1 MHYSRLA
8 ETPIAIVGL
17 AGLFPKSR
25 DLREFWHNIVDA
37 QDCIED
43 VPESHWNTADYYD
56 PDPAAE
62 DKTYVRRGG
71 FLPEIAFNPM
81 EFGLPPNTLE
91 VTDILQLLSL
101 TVARD
106 VLRDAG
112 ADNGSWYDASRTGV
126 VLGITGANSLTQ
138 PLSARLQTPVLKE
151 VVRSVGLSEADAE
164 EIASRFKKAYIPWEE
179 NSFPGM
185 LGNVVAGRI
194 ANRFDLGGTN
204 CTVDAACASS
214 LAAVKLAVSELIE
227 GRADMMITGGCDA
240 ENTIL
245 MYMCFSKTP
254 AFSKT
259 QQIRPFDESADG
271 TLIGEGIGM
280 LALKRLADAERDGDR
295 IYAVLR
301 GIGTSSDGRFKSIYA
316 PRAEGQQLALRRA
329 YEDGGVPVGSIELFE
344 AHGTGTAVG
353 DHTELSAL
361 SSVVADGNDD
371 HGYAAIGSV
380 KSQIG
385 HTKAAA
391 GAASLIKLSLALHQK
406 VLPPTINVETP
417 SEAVDP
423 TSTPFYVN
431 TEARPWVLDPERG
444 KRRAAVSSFGFGGT
458 NFHMVLEEHEGP
470 AEAKSLGPTVRWG
483 LWHAAGPEALAL
495 RIENGAAPDESG
507 AIPASDARIGIVARS
522 DEEFTEL
529 CGTAVELLR
538 ARPDADSWQH
548 PKGITYRRQALP
560 TSVKAAAVFAGQ
572 GSQYVGMGRRAAV
585 ALPPVRAAFDR
596 ANRLTEA
603 PDTLARTVFPPPAF
617 TDTARTEQETALR
630 RTDFAQPAIG
640 ALASGQ
646 YAWLHRLGFRA
657 DGVIGHSFGELTA
670 LWAAGALDDDGF
682 AHLARARGRAMAPP
696 EQAPADFDPG
706 AMAAIRASLSDV
718 QGLVATYRNVAICN
732 INAPGQ
738 IVVGGPTDEIDR
750 LVADVSGRRIPAKR
764 LPVSAAFHTGF
775 VAHAADAFR
784 QAVEST
790 GLGVPTIPVYA
801 NTPGSA
807 YGSDAA
813 ANRRTLVDQLLQPVD
828 FVSGIEKMYADGFRV
843 FVEFGPK
850 RVLTDLIDRILEGRT
865 DVVTLA
871 ADGGP
876 SKDSEVSLKRA
887 AIELAVLGLPLT
899 GFDDH
904 VEPRTE
910 LPARKGM
917 NIPLRG
923 INYVTQERRSA
934 YRDAIAQPLA
944 LAAGAGSSDGVE
956 DVVRD
961 GLALQAEILTAH
973 ADTVHASVRSL
984 EESVRAGGHPD
995 TDAALRL
1002 IREQSATIG
1011 AAHERSTRLLLDALR
1026 GRAEAEPEAS
1036 PEPGPA
1042 PEAEPS
1048 PGREPAFVAP
1058 VEPEPVAVAEPEPE
1072 PVSVADAAIAAGVM
1086 EALMGAVAEKTGYPV
1101 EMLEPGM
1108 DVEADLGID
1117 SIKRVQILGALQ
1129 ESYPVSEDVDPEV
1142 LAELRTLDDIAGFL
1156 ASTVPAESAP
1166 EPVTSAVETV
1176 NLPEP
1181 DPEPEPAPV
1190 VNSSV
1195 SAGVMEA
1202 LMGAVAEK
1210 TGYPVEM
1217 LEPGMDVEAD
1227 LGIDSIKRV
1236 QILGA
1241 LQEAYPVSE
1250 DVDPEVLAEL
1260 RTLDDIAGFL
1270 ASTVSAE
1277 SAPQPVPA
1285 QPDPDP
1291 EPASVP
1297 AADSSVAAGVMEAL
1311 MGAVAEKTGYPVEM
1325 LEPGMD
1331 VEADLGIDSIKRVQI
1346 LGALQESY
1354 PVSEDVDPEVLAEL
1368 RTLDDIAGF
1377 LASTVSVEPAPQPV
1391 PAQPDPDPEPASV
1404 PAADS
1409 SVAAGV
1415 MEALMGAVAEKTGY
1429 PVEMLE
1435 PGMDVEADLGID
1447 SIKRVQILGALQES
1461 YPVSE
1466 DVDPEVLAELRTLD
1480 DIAGFLAST
1489 VSAVSS
1495 EPAPQAAAPAPTAPL
1510 AVTYPPAPGIGRTY
1524 ADVVE
1529 IAPPHTLVGAY
1540 AEARTAVLVDD
1551 GSTLTR
1557 PLAGALRGDGWRVEI
1572 VALPGVDGAVPEAD
1586 AVRRLASWEESE
1598 LAGTLVSGRVDLVVQ
1613 MAAAAGQEWGEGVRR
1628 LEHCLLVA
1636 KHSLAALKPV
1646 AAQGTRA
1653 AFVAV
1658 TRLDGAN
1665 GYRGGGDASPLLGGV
1680 GGLVKTLAIE
1690 VPELFARTVDF
1701 APELAP
1707 TTVGARFLG
1716 EIHDL
1721 SAEHTDVA
1729 HDPAGRRT
1737 IALAAEPHEA
1747 HAAVVPEVSSDD
1759 LFVVTGGAR
1768 GITADCLHAL
1778 VSARPA
1784 GLLLLGRSRPEPEPD
1799 WAVGHEGPALRGLIA
1814 RRAAQSGQK
1823 PNPRAIEGEFR
1834 EITASREIAA
1844 NLARLTATGARVE
1857 YLTVDITDAGEV
1869 RRALTPYAGRVTGVV
1884 HGAGVLAD
1892 RLIAQKSA
1900 DEIRRVLGTKL
1911 TGLGNVLDALRGIAE
1926 LRHLVFFSSVAGF
1939 FGNRGQSDYA
1949 MANEALNRIAV
1960 RLKRELPSARVTA
1973 MNWGAWDGGMVSDDL
1988 RAMFASRGIA
1998 LVPLATGAGM
2008 FAEQFTGGHGHD
2020 TVIVTGPLTPLSAP
2034 PAARAS
2040 ALTPLVVDRTL
2051 TDLAEQPLL
2060 TDHTIG
2066 GRRVLPATAA
2076 LGALAN
2082 AVETVTGET
2091 VVGASGF
2098 KVFKGVAWDEPDGQ
2112 QPQRLRLSVEPAAEG
2127 IDVLAS
2133 SVDGSGRSRPA
2144 YSVRLTTGEAGQRP
2158 ADRADLAGIARG
2170 ASGQDAARLYRDGTL
2185 FHGPSL
2191 RGLRTLLAGDEQ
2203 RLLVRARLTD
2213 DRPALGGY
2221 HTRLHS
2227 PVLADLLLQAVLVWV
2242 REQRGRACLPMEIG
2256 RLSLYAPL
2264 PSDGDFLIAVEDVRP
2279 GRTGV
2284 TCTVTALDPQGRVL
2298 AVLEDVVAVEDADL
2312 DARFRQ
2318 QGRAAATVTV

>member
-25 DLREFWHNIVDA
+25 DVREFWHNIVTA
-37 QDCIED
+37 ADCIED
-43 VPESHWNTADYYD
+43 VPASHWNIEDHYD

-71 FLPEIAFNPM
+71 FLPEVAFNPM

-112 ADNGSWYDASRTGV
+112 TDSADWYDPSRTGV
-126 VLGITGANSLTQ
+126 VLGVTGANSLTQ

-164 EIASRFKKAYIPWEE
+164 EIARRFKKAYIPWEE

-227 GRADMMITGGCDA
+227 GRADLMLTGGCDA

-245 MYMCFSKTP
+245 MYLCFSKTP
-254 AFSKT
+254 AFSKS
-259 QQIRPFDESADG
+259 QVIRPFDESADG

-329 YEDGGVPVGSIELFE
+329 YEDADVPVGSVELFE

-361 SSVVADGNDD
+361 STVVAAGTDER
-371 HGYAAIGSV
+371 GYAAIGSV

-391 GAASLIKLSLALHQK
+391 GAAGLIKLALALHQK

-417 SEAVDP
+417 SAAVDP
-423 TSTPFYVN
+423 AATPFYVT
-431 TEARPWVLDPERG
+431 TEARPWVLDPSRG
-444 KRRAAVSSFGFGGT
+444 RRRAAVSSFGFGGT
-458 NFHMVLEEHEGP
+458 NFHMVLEEHTGQDSP
-470 AEAKSLGPTVRWG
+470 GVLGPVAHWG
-483 LWHAAGPEALAL
+483 LWHAASPEALAS
-495 RIENGAAPDESG
+495 RIENGAASDTPG
-507 AIPASDARIGIVARS
+507 AVPEGDARLGITARTE
-522 DEEFTEL
+522 EEFAEL
-529 CGTAVELLR
+529 RRTAAELLR
-538 ARPDADSWQH
+538 SRPDAAAWQH
-548 PKGITYRRQALP
+548 PKGITYRRTALP
-560 TSVKAAAVFAGQ
+560 RTARTAAVFAGQ
-572 GSQYVGMGRRAAV
+572 GSQYVGMGRAAAL

-596 ANRLTEA
+596 ANTIGDG
-603 PDTLARTVFPPPAF
+603 PGTLARTVFPPPAF
-617 TDTARTEQETALR
+617 SADARREQEAALR
-630 RTDFAQPAIG
+630 RTDIAQPAIG
-640 ALASGQ
+640 ALSSGQ
-646 YAWLHRLGFRA
+646 YAWLRGLGFA
-657 DGVIGHSFGELTA
+657 PDGVIGHSFGELTA
-670 LWAAGALDDDGF
+670 LWAAGALDDDAF
-682 AHLARARGRAMAPP
+682 AELARARGRAMAPP
-696 EQAPADFDPG
+696 AHADAGFDPG
-706 AMAAIRASLSDV
+706 AMAAIRATLAEV

-750 LVADVSGRRIPAKR
+750 LVADASAQRVSATR
-764 LPVSAAFHTGF
+764 LPVSAAFHTRF

-784 QAVEST
+784 EAVDRT
-790 GLGVPTIPVYA
+790 GLGVPSIPVYA
-801 NTPGSA
+801 NTPGAA
-807 YGSDAA
+807 YAEDAA

-828 FVSGIEKMYADGFRV
+828 FVAGIEQMYADGFRV

-850 RVLTDLIDRILEGRT
+850 RVLTDLVDRILEGRA

-871 ADGGP
+871 VDGGP
-876 SKDSEVSLKRA
+876 TQDGELTLMRA
-887 AIELAVLGLPLT
+887 AVELAVLGLPVT
-899 GFDDH
+899 GLDAH
-904 VEPRTE
+904 VAPRPE
-910 LPARKGM
+910 QPARKGLT
-917 NIPLRG
+917 IPLRG
-923 INYVTQERRSA
+923 INYVTEDRRSA
-934 YRDAIAQPLA
+934 YRQA
-944 LAAGAGSSDGVE
+944 LAEPVELTGVALRAAAAEPAPAGDAGSAADAGSAGTASPGGGDTLE
-956 DVVRD
+956 NVVRE
-961 GLALQAEILTAH
+961 GLVLQAEILTRH

-984 EESVRAGGHPD
+984 EETVRAGGRPD
-995 TDAALRL
+995 TEAALRL
-1002 IREQSATIG
+1002 IREQGAAIG
-1011 AAHERSTRLLLDALR
+1011 AAHERSTRLLLRALR
-1026 GRAEAEPEAS
+1026 DDTAETATHE
-1036 PEPGPA
+1036 
-1042 PEAEPS
+1042 
-1048 PGREPAFVAP
+1048 EPA
-1058 VEPEPVAVAEPEPE
+1058 PEPE
-1072 PVSVADAAIAAGVM
+1072 PQPEPEPAPAPVASADAAVPSGLM
-1086 EALMGAVAEKTGYPV
+1086 EALLGAVAEKTGYPV

-1129 ESYPVSEDVDPEV
+1129 ETYPVSEDVDPEV

-1156 ASTVPAESAP
+1156 ASTVTSG
-1166 EPVTSAVETV
+1166 PVQA
-1176 NLPEP
+1176 
-1181 DPEPEPAPV
+1181 PAPV
-1190 VNSSV
+1190 A
-1195 SAGVMEA
+1195 SADVAVPSGVMEA
-1202 LMGAVAEK
+1202 LLGAVAEK

-1241 LQEAYPVSE
+1241 LQETYPVSE

-1270 ASTVSAE
+1270 ASTVSSGPVQT
-1277 SAPQPVPA
+1277 SA
-1285 QPDPDP
+1285 P
-1291 EPASVP
+1291 EPAPVASAPEPEPTP
-1297 AADSSVAAGVMEAL
+1297 APAPVASAVMQAL
-1311 MGAVAEKTGYPVEM
+1311 LGAVAEKTGYPVEM

-1346 LGALQESY
+1346 LGALQETY

-1377 LASTVSVEPAPQPV
+1377 LASTVSSEPIQAPAPVAVAAPE
-1391 PAQPDPDPEPASV
+1391 PEPASP
-1404 PAADS
+1404 PATSA
-1409 SVAAGV
+1409 VASGV
-1415 MEALMGAVAEKTGY
+1415 MQALLGAVAEKTGY

-1447 SIKRVQILGALQES
+1447 SIKRVQILGALQET

-1489 VSAVSS
+1489 VSSA
-1495 EPAPQAAAPAPTAPL
+1495 PAAAAPDPAPSTPAPL
-1510 AVTYPPAPGIGRTY
+1510 TVTYPSAPGIGRTH
-1524 ADVVE
+1524 AAVTS

-1540 AEARTAVLVDD
+1540 AEERTAVLVDD
-1551 GSTLTR
+1551 GSALTR
-1557 PLAGALRGDGWRVEI
+1557 SLAGALRGDGWRVEV
-1572 VALPGVDGAVPEAD
+1572 VALPGSDAAVPEAD
-1586 AVRRLASWEESE
+1586 AVRRLAGWDESE
-1598 LAGTLVSGRVDLVVQ
+1598 LAGALTSGRVDLVVQ
-1613 MAAAAGQEWGEGVRR
+1613 MAANCGQEWDEGVRR
-1628 LEHCLLVA
+1628 LEHALLVA
-1636 KHSLAALKPV
+1636 KHAVAPLRSV
-1646 AAQGTRA
+1646 AAAGTRA

-1658 TRLDGAN
+1658 TRLDGAS
-1665 GYRGGGDASPLLGGV
+1665 GYRGAGDGSPLLGGV
-1680 GGLVKTLAIE
+1680 SGLVKTLRVEA
-1690 VPELFARTVDF
+1690 PELFARTVDF
-1701 APELAP
+1701 APGMPPA
-1707 TTVGARFLG
+1707 TVGARFLA
-1716 EIHDL
+1716 EIGDL
-1721 SAEHTDVA
+1721 SADPADVA

-1737 IALAAEPHEA
+1737 VVPAEAPPEA
-1747 HAAVVPEVSSDD
+1747 HAAAVPEPTADD
-1759 LFVVTGGAR
+1759 LLVVTGGAR
-1768 GITADCLHAL
+1768 GITADCLHTL

-1784 GLLLLGRSRPEPEPD
+1784 GLLLLGRSRPAPEPA
-1799 WAVGHEGPALRGLIA
+1799 WAAGLDGAALKGVIA
-1814 RRAAQSGQK
+1814 RRITDSGVK
-1823 PNPRAIEGEFR
+1823 ATPRAVEAEYR
-1834 EITASREIAA
+1834 EITGAREIAA

-1857 YLTVDITDAGEV
+1857 YLAVDVTDAAEV

-1892 RLIAQKSA
+1892 HLVVHKTPE
-1900 DEIRRVLGTKL
+1900 EIRRVLATKL
-1911 TGLGNVLDALRGIAE
+1911 LGLGNVLDVLRGIAE
-1926 LRHLVFFSSVAGF
+1926 LRHVVFFSSVAGF

-1960 RLKRELPSARVTA
+1960 RLKRELPSARVTS

-1988 RAMFASRGIA
+1988 RAMFAERGVA
-1998 LVPLATGAGM
+1998 LVPRETGAGL
-2008 FAEQFTGGHGHD
+2008 FAEQFTAARGHD

-2034 PAARAS
+2034 APAQGPAAA
-2040 ALTPLVVDRTL
+2040 PLVVDRTL
-2051 TDLAEQPLL
+2051 GDLAGDPLL
-2060 TDHTIG
+2060 ADHTIG

-2076 LGALAN
+2076 LGLLAH
-2082 AVETVTGET
+2082 AVETASGRTVT
-2091 VVGASGF
+2091 GASGF
-2098 KVFKGVAWDEPDGQ
+2098 RVFKGVAWDEPEATS
-2112 QPQRLRLSVEPAAEG
+2112 PQRLRMSLEPATGTGGLTAPAG
-2127 IDVLAS
+2127 AVDVLAS
-2133 SVDGSGRSRPA
+2133 SADATGRSRPA
-2144 YSVRLTTGEAGQRP
+2144 YGVRLTTAEAGQPP
-2158 ADRADLAGIARG
+2158 ADRADLAALART
-2170 ASGQDAARLYRDGTL
+2170 ATPRDAARFYRDGTL

-2191 RGLRTLLAGDEQ
+2191 RGLRSVLAADDD
-2203 RLLVRARLTD
+2203 RLLVRARLADT
-2213 DRPALGGY
+2213 RPAHGGY
-2221 HTRLHS
+2221 HGRLLS

-2242 REQRGRACLPMEIG
+2242 RERRGRACLPMEIG
-2256 RLSLYAPL
+2256 DAALYAPL
-2264 PSDGDFLIAVEDVRP
+2264 PSDEDFLVAVEDIRP

-2284 TCTVTALDPQGRVL
+2284 TCTVTALDPRGRVL
-2298 AVLEDVVAVEDADL
+2298 AVLRDVVAVEDAEL
-2312 DARFRQ
+2312 DSRF
-2318 QGRAAATVTV
+2318 GRADAVTV

>member
-151 VVRSVGLSEADAE
+151 VVRSVGLSEADVE
-164 EIASRFKKAYIPWEE
+164 EIAQRFKKAYIPWEE

-329 YEDGGVPVGSIELFE
+329 YDDAGVPVDSIELFE

-361 SSVVADGNDD
+361 SSVVAAGNDD

-560 TSVKAAAVFAGQ
+560 TSVRTAAVFAGQ

-596 ANRLTEA
+596 ANRLTEG

-617 TDTARTEQETALR
+617 TDGARAGQETALR

-696 EQAPADFDPG
+696 EQAAADFDPG

-750 LVADVSGRRIPAKR
+750 LVADVSDRRIPAKR

-790 GLGVPTIPVYA
+790 GLGVPTVPVYA

-871 ADGGP
+871 VDGGP

-904 VEPRTE
+904 VEPRAE

-917 NIPLRG
+917 NVPLRG
-923 INYVTQERRSA
+923 INYVTEERRSA
-934 YRDAIAQPLA
+934 YRDAIAEPLA
-944 LAAGAGSSDGVE
+944 VAAGAGASEGVGG
-956 DVVRD
+956 VVRD

-1026 GRAEAEPEAS
+1026 A
-1036 PEPGPA
+1036 A
-1042 PEAEPS
+1042 PPS
-1048 PGREPAFVAP
+1048 E
-1058 VEPEPVAVAEPEPE
+1058 EPEPEPTPVTATEAEPEPE
-1072 PVSVADAAIAAGVM
+1072 PETVPEAEPAPESASVTDSAVVAGVM
-1086 EALMGAVAEKTGYPV
+1086 DALMGAVAEKTGYPV

-1166 EPVTSAVETV
+1166 EPITSAVETV
-1176 NLPEP
+1176 RL
-1181 DPEPEPAPV
+1181 PEPEP
-1190 VNSSV
+1190 
-1195 SAGVMEA
+1195 E
-1202 LMGAVAEK
+1202 
-1210 TGYPVEM
+1210 
-1217 LEPGMDVEAD
+1217 
-1227 LGIDSIKRV
+1227 I
-1236 QILGA
+1236 
-1241 LQEAYPVSE
+1241 
-1250 DVDPEVLAEL
+1250 
-1260 RTLDDIAGFL
+1260 
-1270 ASTVSAE
+1270 E
-1277 SAPQPVPA
+1277 SAPLTNSA
-1285 QPDPDP
+1285 
-1291 EPASVP
+1291 
-1297 AADSSVAAGVMEAL
+1297 VAAGVMEAL

-1377 LASTVSVEPAPQPV
+1377 LASTVSVESATQPAPVQ
-1391 PAQPDPDPEPASV
+1391 PEPEIESV
-1404 PAADS
+1404 SAPNSEA
-1409 SVAAGV
+1409 V

-1489 VSAVSS
+1489 VSVEPTVQPQSVAAAPTPESVSAPNSAVAEGVMKALMGAVAEKTGYPVEMLEPGMDVEADLGIDSIKRVQILGALQESYPVSEDVDPEVLAELRTLDDIAGFLASTVSGVSS
-1495 EPAPQAAAPAPTAPL
+1495 EPAPRAAAPAAAAPL
-1510 AVTYPPAPGIGRTY
+1510 AVSYPPAPGIGRTY
-1524 ADVVE
+1524 ADVTE

-1540 AEARTAVLVDD
+1540 AEPRTAVLVDD

-1572 VALPGVDGAVPEAD
+1572 VALPGVDGVVPEAD
-1586 AVRRLASWEESE
+1586 AVRRLASWEEGE

-1613 MAAAAGQEWGEGVRR
+1613 MAAAAGQEWGEGVQR

-1646 AAQGTRA
+1646 AAHGTRA

-1680 GGLVKTLAIE
+1680 GGLVKTLGIE
-1690 VPELFARTVDF
+1690 VPELFARTIDF

-1721 SAEHTDVA
+1721 SAEHADVA

-1737 IALAAEPHEA
+1737 IALAAEPYEA
-1747 HAAVVPEVSSDD
+1747 HAAVVPEISSDD

-1784 GLLLLGRSRPEPEPD
+1784 GLLLLGRSRPAPEPE

-1857 YLTVDITDAGEV
+1857 YLTVDITDPGEV

-1911 TGLGNVLDALRGIAE
+1911 IGLGNVLDALRGIAE

-2034 PAARAS
+2034 PATEGSTLA
-2040 ALTPLVVDRTL
+2040 PLVVDRTL

-2060 TDHTIG
+2060 SDHTIG
-2066 GRRVLPATAA
+2066 DRRVLPATAA
-2076 LGALAN
+2076 LGVLAN
-2082 AVETVTGET
+2082 AVETATGET

-2098 KVFKGVAWDEPDGQ
+2098 KVFKGVAWDEPEGE
-2112 QPQRLRLSVEPAAEG
+2112 QPQRLRLSVEPADDG

-2144 YSVRLTTGEAGQRP
+2144 YSIRLSTGNPGQPP
-2158 ADRADLAGIARG
+2158 ADRGDLVGLARG
-2170 ASGQDAARLYRDGTL
+2170 AAGQDAARLYRDGTL

-2191 RGLRTLLAGDEQ
+2191 RGLRTVLVSDEQ

-2221 HTRLHS
+2221 HSRLHS
-2227 PVLADLLLQAVLVWV
+2227 PVLADLLLQTVLVWV

-2298 AVLEDVVAVEDADL
+2298 AVLEDVAAVEDAEL

-2318 QGRAAATVTV
+2318 PGRAAAAVTV

>member
-1 MHYSRLA
+1 MQHSRLA

-37 QDCIED
+37 EDCIED
-43 VPESHWNTADYYD
+43 VPESHWNTEDYYD

-71 FLPEIAFNPM
+71 FLPEIPFNPM

-106 VLRDAG
+106 VLRDSG
-112 ADNGSWYDASRTGV
+112 ADQSNWYDASRTGV
-126 VLGITGANSLTQ
+126 ILGITGANSLTQ

-164 EIASRFKKAYIPWEE
+164 EIAQRFKKAYIPWEE

-254 AFSKT
+254 AFSRT

-295 IYAVLR
+295 IYSVLR

-329 YEDGGVPVGSIELFE
+329 YADADVPVSAIELFE

-353 DHTELSAL
+353 DHTELAAL
-361 SSVVADGNDD
+361 SSVVSAGNDD

-417 SEAVDP
+417 SDALDP
-423 TSTPFYVN
+423 ASTPFYVN
-431 TEARPWVLDPERG
+431 TEARPWVLDPERD

-458 NFHMVLEEHEGP
+458 NFHMVLEEHDGTD
-470 AEAKSLGPTVRWG
+470 AKTLGPVVRWG

-495 RIENGAAPDESG
+495 RIENGAATDETG

-522 DEEFTEL
+522 DVEFAEL
-529 CGTAVELLR
+529 RDTAVELLR
-538 ARPDADSWQH
+538 ARPDAPSWQH
-548 PKGITYRRQALP
+548 PKGITYRRAALP
-560 TSVKAAAVFAGQ
+560 TSVKTAAVFAGQ
-572 GSQYVGMGRRAAV
+572 GSQYVGMGRRAAI
-585 ALPPVRAAFDR
+585 ALPPLRAAFDR
-596 ANRLTEA
+596 ANRLTEG

-617 TDTARTEQETALR
+617 TDTVRREQETALR

-640 ALASGQ
+640 ALSAGQ
-646 YAWLHRLGFRA
+646 YTWLRELGFRA

-670 LWAAGALDDDGF
+670 LWAAGALDDEQF
-682 AHLARARGRAMAPP
+682 ARLARARGTSMAPP
-696 EQAPADFDPG
+696 EHAPADFDPG

-718 QGLVATYRNVAICN
+718 QALVATYRNVAICN

-790 GLGVPTIPVYA
+790 GLETPAIPVYA

-807 YGSDAA
+807 YGTDTA

-850 RVLTDLIDRILEGRT
+850 RVLTDLVDRILEGRT

-871 ADGGP
+871 VDGGP

-887 AIELAVLGLPLT
+887 AIELAVLGLPLV
-899 GFDDH
+899 GFDDR
-904 VEPRTE
+904 VEPRRE
-910 LPARKGM
+910 QAARKGM
-917 NIPLRG
+917 TIPLRG
-923 INYVTQERRSA
+923 INYVTEERRSA
-934 YRDAIAQPLA
+934 YRDALSEPLA
-944 LAAGAGSSDGVE
+944 LTAAAPAPVNGSGSGSADDGIE
-956 DVVRD
+956 SVVRE
-961 GLALQAEILTAH
+961 GLGLQAEILTAH
-973 ADTVHASVRSL
+973 VDTVHASVRSL
-984 EESVRAGGHPD
+984 EQSVRAGGHPD
-995 TDAALRL
+995 TEAALRL
-1002 IREQSATIG
+1002 IREQGATIG
-1011 AAHERSTRLLLDALR
+1011 AAHERSTRLLLEALR
-1026 GRAEAEPEAS
+1026 GAAVEKETVAEEVVEAEVV
-1036 PEPGPA
+1036 
-1042 PEAEPS
+1042 EAEIVETEVVDD
-1048 PGREPAFVAP
+1048 RVVDDRV
-1058 VEPEPVAVAEPEPE
+1058 VEPEPVYLPEPE
-1072 PVSVADAAIAAGVM
+1072 PAPIPEPEPAPVAGSAIPAGVM
-1086 EALMGAVAEKTGYPV
+1086 DALLGAVAEKTGYPV

-1156 ASTVPAESAP
+1156 ASTLPAEAAP
-1166 EPVTSAVETV
+1166 EPTPVT
-1176 NLPEP
+1176 
-1181 DPEPEPAPV
+1181 EPEPQPAPV
-1190 VNSSV
+1190 SV
-1195 SAGVMEA
+1195 
-1202 LMGAVAEK
+1202 
-1210 TGYPVEM
+1210 
-1217 LEPGMDVEAD
+1217 AD
-1227 LGIDSIKRV
+1227 
-1236 QILGA
+1236 
-1241 LQEAYPVSE
+1241 
-1250 DVDPEVLAEL
+1250 
-1260 RTLDDIAGFL
+1260 
-1270 ASTVSAE
+1270 
-1277 SAPQPVPA
+1277 
-1285 QPDPDP
+1285 
-1291 EPASVP
+1291 
-1297 AADSSVAAGVMEAL
+1297 AAVAAGVMDAL
-1311 MGAVAEKTGYPVEM
+1311 LGAVAEKTGYPVEM

-1377 LASTVSVEPAPQPV
+1377 LASTVSTEATPAPAPVSAPAPASTPEPEPAP
-1391 PAQPDPDPEPASV
+1391 ASV
-1404 PAADS
+1404 SNSA
-1409 SVAAGV
+1409 VAAGV
-1415 MEALMGAVAEKTGY
+1415 MDALLGAVAEKTGY

-1489 VSAVSS
+1489 VSTDSTPTPTSS
-1495 EPAPQAAAPAPTAPL
+1495 PAPASAPTTPL
-1510 AVTYPPAPGIGRTY
+1510 TITYPPTPGIGRTY
-1524 ADVVE
+1524 ADVTE
-1529 IAPPHTLVGAY
+1529 IASPHTLVGAY
-1540 AEARTAVLVDD
+1540 AESRTAVVVDD
-1551 GSTLTR
+1551 GSLLTR
-1557 PLAGALRGDGWRVEI
+1557 PLAGALRGDGWRVE
-1572 VALPGVDGAVPEAD
+1572 VVSLPGVDSVVPEAD
-1586 AVRRLASWEESE
+1586 AVRRLVSWDEGE
-1598 LAGTLVSGRVDLVVQ
+1598 LAANLASGRVDLVVQ
-1613 MAAAAGQEWGEGVRR
+1613 MAAAAGPEWAEGTRR

-1636 KHSLAALKPV
+1636 KNSLAALKAV

-1653 AFVAV
+1653 GFVAV
-1658 TRLDGAN
+1658 TRLDGAS
-1665 GYRGGGDASPLLGGV
+1665 GYRGAGDASPLLGGV
-1680 GGLVKTLAIE
+1680 AGLVKTLAIE
-1690 VPELFARTVDF
+1690 VPELFVRTVDF
-1701 APELAP
+1701 APELAL
-1707 TTVGARFLG
+1707 TTVGARFLA
-1716 EIHDL
+1716 EIDDL
-1721 SAEHTDVA
+1721 SRAYADVA

-1737 IALAAEPHEA
+1737 VALAAEPHQA
-1747 HAAVVPEVSSDD
+1747 RAAAVPEVSSAD

-1784 GLLLLGRSRPEPEPD
+1784 GLLLLGRSRPAPEPD
-1799 WAVGHEGPALRGLIA
+1799 WAVGTEGPALRGLIA
-1814 RRAAQSGQK
+1814 RRAAQGGQK
-1823 PNPRAIEGEFR
+1823 PNPRAVEAEFR

-1857 YLTVDITDAGEV
+1857 YLTVDITDAAET
-1869 RRALTPYAGRVTGVV
+1869 RRVLTPYAGRVTGVV

-1892 RLIAQKSA
+1892 RLVAQKSA
-1900 DEIRRVLGTKL
+1900 EEIRRVLATKL
-1911 TGLGNVLDALRGIAE
+1911 LGLGNVLDVLRGIAE
-1926 LRHLVFFSSVAGF
+1926 LRHLVLFSSVAGF

-1960 RLKRELPSARVTA
+1960 RLKRELPNARVTA

-1988 RAMFASRGIA
+1988 RAMFAQRGIA
-1998 LVPLATGAGM
+1998 LVPLTTGAGM
-2008 FAEQFTGGHGHD
+2008 FAEQFTADHAHD

-2034 PAARAS
+2034 PEAQGAGLA
-2040 ALTPLVVDRTL
+2040 PLVVDRTL
-2051 TDLAEQPLL
+2051 ADLAGEPLL

-2066 GRRVLPATAA
+2066 DRRVLPATAA
-2076 LGALAN
+2076 LGLLAN
-2082 AVETVTGET
+2082 AIETATGEAVT
-2091 VVGASGF
+2091 GASGF
-2098 KVFKGVAWDEPDGQ
+2098 KVFKGVSWDEPDGQ
-2112 QPQRLRLSVEPAAEG
+2112 QPQRLRLAVEPAAG
-2127 IDVLAS
+2127 GVGVDVLAS
-2133 SVDGSGRSRPA
+2133 SVDSGGRSRPA
-2144 YSVRLTTGEAGQRP
+2144 YSVRLSTGAAGPRP
-2158 ADRADLAGIARG
+2158 ADRTDLAALAGSSAGR
-2170 ASGQDAARLYRDGTL
+2170 DAAPLYRDGTL

-2191 RGLRTLLAGDEQ
+2191 RGLRSVLAVDEQ
-2203 RLLVRARLTD
+2203 RLLVRARLAD
-2213 DRPALGGY
+2213 SRPAHGGY
-2221 HTRLHS
+2221 HGRLHS
-2227 PVLADLLLQAVLVWV
+2227 PVLADLLLQSVLVWV
-2242 REQRGRACLPMEIG
+2242 RERRGRACLPMEIG
-2256 RLSLYAPL
+2256 RLSLFEPL
-2264 PSDGDFLIAVEDVRP
+2264 PSDGDFLIAVEDIRP

-2284 TCTVTALDPQGRVL
+2284 TCTVTAFDPRGRVL
-2298 AVLEDVVAVEDADL
+2298 AVLRDVVAVEDAEL
-2312 DARFRQ
+2312 ESRFRQ
-2318 QGRAAATVTV
+2318 PGRAAVSV

>member
-112 ADNGSWYDASRTGV
+112 AETGSWYDASRTGV

-254 AFSKT
+254 AFSKS

-329 YEDGGVPVGSIELFE
+329 YDDAGVSVDSIELFE

-431 TEARPWVLDPERG
+431 TEARPWVLDPGRG

-458 NFHMVLEEHEGP
+458 NFHMVLEEHEGST
-470 AEAKSLGPTVRWG
+470 EVKSLGPAVRWG

-529 CGTAVELLR
+529 CATAVELLR

-560 TSVKAAAVFAGQ
+560 TSVRTAAVFAGQ

-596 ANRLTEA
+596 ANRLTEG

-670 LWAAGALDDDGF
+670 LWAAGALDDDRF
-682 AHLARARGRAMAPP
+682 AELARARGRAMAPP
-696 EQAPADFDPG
+696 EQAAADFDPG

-801 NTPGSA
+801 NAPGSA

-934 YRDAIAQPLA
+934 YQDAIAQPLA
-944 LAAGAGSSDGVE
+944 LTAGTGGTDGVE

-1026 GRAEAEPEAS
+1026 GGAEAEPE
-1036 PEPGPA
+1036 PA
-1042 PEAEPS
+1042 PETALEP
-1048 PGREPAFVAP
+1048 EPAVVAP
-1058 VEPEPVAVAEPEPE
+1058 AEPEPVPAAEPE
-1072 PVSVADAAIAAGVM
+1072 PVSVADSAIAAGVM

-1166 EPVTSAVETV
+1166 QPVVSTVETV
-1176 NLPEP
+1176 HL
-1181 DPEPEPAPV
+1181 PEPEPV
-1190 VNSSV
+1190 SV
-1195 SAGVMEA
+1195 
-1202 LMGAVAEK
+1202 
-1210 TGYPVEM
+1210 
-1217 LEPGMDVEAD
+1217 
-1227 LGIDSIKRV
+1227 
-1236 QILGA
+1236 
-1241 LQEAYPVSE
+1241 
-1250 DVDPEVLAEL
+1250 
-1260 RTLDDIAGFL
+1260 
-1270 ASTVSAE
+1270 
-1277 SAPQPVPA
+1277 
-1285 QPDPDP
+1285 
-1291 EPASVP
+1291 
-1297 AADSSVAAGVMEAL
+1297 ADSAIAAGVMEAL

-1377 LASTVSVEPAPQPV
+1377 LASTVSVESASQPAPVQSEPGPAPV
-1391 PAQPDPDPEPASV
+1391 SKSAV
-1404 PAADS
+1404 AD
-1409 SVAAGV
+1409 GV

-1489 VSAVSS
+1489 VSVESASQ
-1495 EPAPQAAAPAPTAPL
+1495 PAPVRPEPELAPITNSAVADGVMEALMGAVAEKTGYPVEMLEPGMDVEADLGIDSIKRVQILGALQESYPVSEDVDPEVLAELRTLDDIAGFLASTVATASGGPAPRTAVPAPATASL
-1510 AVTYPPAPGIGRTY
+1510 TVTYPPAPGIGRTY
-1524 ADVVE
+1524 ADVTE

-1540 AEARTAVLVDD
+1540 AEPRTAVLIDD

-1572 VALPGVDGAVPEAD
+1572 VALPGVEGVVPEAD

-1598 LAGTLVSGRVDLVVQ
+1598 LAGALVSGRVDLVVQ
-1613 MAAAAGQEWGEGVRR
+1613 MAAAAGQEWAEGVQR

-1680 GGLVKTLAIE
+1680 GGLVKTLGVE

-1721 SAEHTDVA
+1721 SAEHADVA

-1747 HAAVVPEVSSDD
+1747 HAAAVPEVSSDD

-1784 GLLLLGRSRPEPEPD
+1784 GLLLLGRSRPAPEPD

-1892 RLIAQKSA
+1892 RLVAQKSA

-2008 FAEQFTGGHGHD
+2008 FAEQFTAGHGHD

-2034 PAARAS
+2034 PAVEGSAR
-2040 ALTPLVVDRTL
+2040 TPLVVDRTL

-2060 TDHTIG
+2060 TDHAIG
-2066 GRRVLPATAA
+2066 DRRVLPATAA
-2076 LGALAN
+2076 LGVLAN
-2082 AVETVTGET
+2082 AVETATGET
-2091 VVGASGF
+2091 VVGATGF

-2112 QPQRLRLSVEPAAEG
+2112 QPQRLRLSVEPVDDG

-2144 YSVRLTTGEAGQRP
+2144 YSVRLSTGETGRRP
-2158 ADRADLAGIARG
+2158 ADRADLAGLARG
-2170 ASGQDAARLYRDGTL
+2170 AAGQDAARLYRDGTL

-2191 RGLRTLLAGDEQ
+2191 RGLRTLLISEEQ

-2213 DRPALGGY
+2213 DRPAHGGY

-2298 AVLEDVVAVEDADL
+2298 AVLEDVVAVEDAEL

-2318 QGRAAATVTV
+2318 PGRAAAAVTV

>member
-25 DLREFWHNIVDA
+25 DLREFWHNIVNA
-37 QDCIED
+37 EDCIED
-43 VPESHWNTADYYD
+43 VPESHWNPEDYYD
-56 PDPAAE
+56 PDPMAE

-112 ADNGSWYDASRTGV
+112 AENGSWYDASRTGV
-126 VLGITGANSLTQ
+126 ILGITGANSLTQ

-164 EIASRFKKAYIPWEE
+164 EIAQRFKKAYIPWEE

-227 GRADMMITGGCDA
+227 GRADLMLTGGCDA

-254 AFSKT
+254 AFSKS

-295 IYAVLR
+295 IYSVLR

-329 YEDGGVPVGSIELFE
+329 YEDANVPVGSIELFE

-361 SSVVADGNDD
+361 SSVVAAGNED

-423 TSTPFYVN
+423 AGTPFYVN
-431 TEARPWVLDPERG
+431 TEARPWVLDPERD

-458 NFHMVLEEHEGP
+458 NFHMVLEEHGESSS
-470 AEAKSLGPTVRWG
+470 EARSLGPTSRWG

-495 RIENGAAPDESG
+495 RIENGAATDESG
-507 AIPASDARIGIVARS
+507 AIPASDARIGIVAGS
-522 DEEFTEL
+522 DEEFAEL
-529 CGTAVELLR
+529 RATAVELLR
-538 ARPDADSWQH
+538 ARPDAASWQH
-548 PKGITYRRQALP
+548 PKGITYRREAVP
-560 TSVKAAAVFAGQ
+560 ASAKTAAVFAGQ

-585 ALPPVRAAFDR
+585 AVPPVRAAFDR
-596 ANRLTEA
+596 ANRLTDG

-617 TDTARTEQETALR
+617 TDTARAEQEVALR

-646 YAWLHRLGFRA
+646 YAWLRGLGFRA

-670 LWAAGALDDDGF
+670 LWAAGALDDDRF
-682 AHLARARGRAMAPP
+682 AELARARGLAMAPP
-696 EQAPADFDPG
+696 EPAAPGFDPG

-718 QGLVATYRNVAICN
+718 QALVASYRNVAICN

-750 LVADVSGRRIPAKR
+750 LVADASGRQVPAKR

-790 GLGVPTIPVYA
+790 GLGAPTIPVYA
-801 NTPGSA
+801 NTPGSS
-807 YGSDAA
+807 YGSDPA

-828 FVSGIEKMYADGFRV
+828 FVSGIEKMYADGFRI

-871 ADGGP
+871 VDGGP
-876 SKDSEVSLKRA
+876 SKDGELSLKRA
-887 AIELAVLGLPLT
+887 AIELAVLGLPVV

-904 VEPRTE
+904 VEPRRDQ
-910 LPARKGM
+910 PVRKGM

-934 YRDAIAQPLA
+934 YREALAEPLA
-944 LAAGAGSSDGVE
+944 LAAAGADASGGVE
-956 DVVRD
+956 GVVRD

-995 TDAALRL
+995 TEAALRL
-1002 IREQSATIG
+1002 IREQSTTIG
-1011 AAHERSTRLLLDALR
+1011 AAHERSTRLLLEALR
-1026 GRAEAEPEAS
+1026 GRETEGEGEEVEATVAVGAEAEVEVEPAPAAEP
-1036 PEPGPA
+1036 PEPVMQ
-1042 PEAEPS
+1042 PEP
-1048 PGREPAFVAP
+1048 
-1058 VEPEPVAVAEPEPE
+1058 EPEPVAVAVPEPEPETE
-1072 PVSVADAAIAAGVM
+1072 PVSVADSAIAAGVM
-1086 EALMGAVAEKTGYPV
+1086 DALMGAVAEKTGYPV
-1101 EMLEPGM
+1101 EMLEPSM

-1129 ESYPVSEDVDPEV
+1129 EAYPVSEDVDPEV

-1156 ASTVPAESAP
+1156 ASTVPAETTDAPAGP
-1166 EPVTSAVETV
+1166 EPIAQ
-1176 NLPEP
+1176 LAPP
-1181 DPEPEPAPV
+1181 APAPAPEPEPAVRLDVQPAPAPEPTAA
-1190 VNSSV
+1190 SD
-1195 SAGVMEA
+1195 SAVAEGVMDA

-1217 LEPGMDVEAD
+1217 LEPSMDVEAD

-1277 SAPQPVPA
+1277 PVPQPAPA
-1285 QPDPDP
+1285 QQPAP
-1291 EPASVP
+1291 EPV
-1297 AADSSVAAGVMEAL
+1297 AAAAPESSGAVAAGVMEAL
-1311 MGAVAEKTGYPVEM
+1311 LGAVAEKTGYPVEM
-1325 LEPGMD
+1325 LEPSMD

-1346 LGALQESY
+1346 LGALQEAY

-1377 LASTVSVEPAPQPV
+1377 LASTVSETPGSTPV
-1391 PAQPDPDPEPASV
+1391 VQT
-1404 PAADS
+1404 AATPLT
-1409 SVAAGV
+1409 VA
-1415 MEALMGAVAEKTGY
+1415 
-1429 PVEMLE
+1429 
-1435 PGMDVEADLGID
+1435 
-1447 SIKRVQILGALQES
+1447 
-1461 YPVSE
+1461 
-1466 DVDPEVLAELRTLD
+1466 
-1480 DIAGFLAST
+1480 
-1489 VSAVSS
+1489 
-1495 EPAPQAAAPAPTAPL
+1495 
-1510 AVTYPPAPGIGRTY
+1510 YPPAPGIGRTH

-1540 AEARTAVLVDD
+1540 AEPRTAVLVDD

-1557 PLAGALRGDGWRVEI
+1557 PLAGALRGDGWRVEV
-1572 VALPGVDGAVPEAD
+1572 VALPGVDTVVPEAD
-1586 AVRRLASWEESE
+1586 AVRRLGSWDEGE
-1598 LAGTLVSGRVDLVVQ
+1598 LAGALVRGRVDLVVQ
-1613 MAAAAGQEWGEGVRR
+1613 LAAAAGPDWAEGVQR
-1628 LEHCLLVA
+1628 LAHCLLVA
-1636 KHSLAALKPV
+1636 KHSLAGLRTA
-1646 AAQGTRA
+1646 AAQGNRA

-1658 TRLDGAN
+1658 TRLDGAG

-1680 GGLVKTLAIE
+1680 GGLVKTLAVE
-1690 VPELFARTVDF
+1690 APELFARTVDF

-1707 TTVGARFLG
+1707 TTVGARFLA
-1716 EIHDL
+1716 ELHDL
-1721 SAEHTDVA
+1721 SAEHVDVA
-1729 HDPAGRRT
+1729 HDPAGRRAVT
-1737 IALAAEPHEA
+1737 LAAESRDA
-1747 HAAVVPEVSSDD
+1747 HATAVPELTSDD
-1759 LFVVTGGAR
+1759 LLVVTGGAR

-1784 GLLLLGRSRPEPEPD
+1784 GLLLLGRSRPTPEPE
-1799 WAVGHEGPALRGLIA
+1799 WAVGTEGPALRGLIA
-1814 RRAAQSGQK
+1814 RRATQSGQK

-1844 NLARLTATGARVE
+1844 NLARLSATGAQVE
-1857 YLTVDITDAGEV
+1857 YLTVDITDPGEV
-1869 RRALTPYAGRVTGVV
+1869 RRALTPYAGRVTGVI

-1892 RLIAQKSA
+1892 RLIAQKSP
-1900 DEIRRVLGTKL
+1900 EETRRVLATKL
-1911 TGLGNVLDALRGIAE
+1911 TGLGNVLDALRGVAE
-1926 LRHLVFFSSVAGF
+1926 LRHLVLFSSVAGF

-2008 FAEQFTGGHGHD
+2008 FAEQFTAGRGHD
-2020 TVIVTGPLTPLSAP
+2020 TVIVTGPLTPLSGP
-2034 PAARAS
+2034 PATQGA
-2040 ALTPLVVDRTL
+2040 ALAPLVVDRTL
-2051 TDLAEQPLL
+2051 TDLAEEPLL
-2060 TDHTIG
+2060 TDHAIG

-2076 LGALAN
+2076 LGVMVN
-2082 AVETVTGET
+2082 AVETATGQP
-2091 VVGASGF
+2091 VGTASGF
-2098 KVFKGVAWDEPDGQ
+2098 KVFKGVAWDEAEGQ
-2112 QPQRLRLSVEPAAEG
+2112 QPQRLRLSIETADSGAGGGTAGSTAGVPG
-2127 IDVLAS
+2127 LPVDVLAS
-2133 SVDGSGRSRPA
+2133 SVDAGGRSRPA
-2144 YSVRLTTGEAGQRP
+2144 YSVRLTTGDAGPRP
-2158 ADRADLAGIARG
+2158 ADRTDLAGLARSG
-2170 ASGQDAARLYRDGTL
+2170 AGQDAARHYRDGTL

-2191 RGLRTLLAGDEQ
+2191 RGLRSVLVSDEQ
-2203 RLLVRARLTD
+2203 RLLVRARLAD
-2213 DRPALGGY
+2213 RRPALGGY
-2221 HTRLHS
+2221 HGRLHS

-2242 REQRGRACLPMEIG
+2242 RERRGRACLPMEIG

-2264 PSDGDFLIAVEDVRP
+2264 PSDGDFLVAVEDVRP

-2298 AVLEDVVAVEDADL
+2298 AVLEDVVAVEDAEL

-2318 QGRAAATVTV
+2318 VGRTAAAVTV